1 MGVAVVAGRDAAV
14 GVSEVPHAA
23 ASRPMVARRAI
34 SSEGGRPTKVPRAT
48 CNKEAEKADRG
59 HGHGGGLD
67 QSGAKAVAEMIA
79 SPQDIPALPGLRE
92 VKV

>member
-1 MGVAVVAGRDAAV
+1 MGVAVVAGRDVAV
-14 GVSEVPHAA
+14 GVSDVPHAA

-48 CNKEAEKADRG
+48 CNKEAEKVD